1 METINMK
8 TKAQSFLI
16 LFALIMVAFIP
27 ARADFIKS
35 TYVGPP
41 DGNWGDPANWS
52 PAIVPNN
59 GGGNYFAATI
69 SNVFLTLELDVKV
82 SRLIFKPG
90 DGNPII
96 LGGTAPLLFCLDH
109 DFSSAHTKIGYG
121 GIVYADAESKDVT
134 VDLGE
139 LADFSGTTL
148 GTGNTYYVVTAEP
161 GRAATMKFDGA
172 NIVTNTALI
181 ELIGANARLTDEN
194 GANALAHFRHNAF
207 DGYFDLEVGRNFTTE
222 GAFVNEGGIAIFASD
237 PGSVTGDLNTTLTIN
252 GNFTDIGYPL
262 DANTDGLVELLAPGP
277 DGDAQMIINGALT
290 NYDADT
296 HILNKSYFAWEAA
309 NGAGAVTRVLGGR
322 PIDVFTSKA
331 ALFLIGPNTGLRDK
345 FGNDALRNLAV
356 SARLLIG
363 DRNFTTADS
372 FVSTSRLSVFGGCR
386 FTVSGHL
393 TIRNGFFEVSP
404 LTGYAWTGDPGFPT
418 TRYKSSVVTV
428 RGNFNL
434 PAPGILRFH
443 VLDHE
448 KTATINVKGAA
459 VFAGS
464 LQAGVEKLG
473 KISASDSFT
482 VLTAANITGQFSNVT
497 NGGRV
502 EVFRFDQFGTPIGK
516 PIGTFLVN
524 YDKTSLTLS
533 DFQRNQSFPAR
544 IDPAAAVRAPAGPP
558 SRSSIGDPQG
568 NATDRSDLGLDSQ
581 RSAFSKIAR
590 GTGHVFPVS
599 PPWNQNMISE
609 AAA

>member
-1 METINMK
+1 MK
-8 TKAQSFLI
+8 TKRSLTLFLTVGAI
-16 LFALIMVAFIP
+16 VIAAFSV
-27 ARADFIKS
+27 ARADNIKS
-35 TYVGPP
+35 TYTGPTE
-41 DGNWGDPANWS
+41 GNWGDPANWS

-59 GGGNYFAATI
+59 GGGNSFAATI
-69 SNVFLTLELDVKV
+69 ANVFLTLDLDVTV
-82 SRLIFKPG
+82 NRLTFKPG
-90 DGNPII
+90 DGNSII

-109 DFSSAHTKIGYG
+109 DFSSAHTKVGYG

-161 GRAATMKFDGA
+161 GRTATMKFDGA
-172 NIVTNTALI
+172 NIVTNTALM

-262 DANTDGLVELLAPGP
+262 DANTDGLIELFAPGP
-277 DGDAQMIINGALT
+277 DGDARVIINGALT
-290 NYDADT
+290 NYDANT
-296 HILNKSYFAWEAA
+296 HILNKSYFAWVAA
-309 NGAGAVTRVLGGR
+309 NGASAVTRVLGGR
-322 PIDVFTSKA
+322 PIDIFTSKA
-331 ALFLIGPNTGLRDK
+331 ALILFGPNTGLRDS

-372 FVSTSRLSVFGGCR
+372 FVSTSRLSVFGDCR

-404 LTGYAWTGDPGFPT
+404 LTGYARPGGGPGFPT
-418 TRYKSSVVTV
+418 TPYKSSVVTV

-434 PAPGILRFH
+434 PSPAILRFH
-443 VLDHE
+443 ILDHE
-448 KTATINVKGAA
+448 KTATVDVKETA
-459 VFAGS
+459 VFAGT
-464 LQAGVEKLG
+464 LEAALEKPRR
-473 KISASDSFT
+473 ISSCDSFT
-482 VLTAANITGQFSNVT
+482 VLTADKIAGQFSNVAS
-497 NGGRV
+497 GGRV
-502 EVFRFDQFGTPIGK
+502 DVFSNYDDLGNPVGNRV
-516 PIGTFLVN
+516 GTFRVTYNKAALV
-524 YDKTSLTLS
+524 LS
-533 DFQRNQSFPAR
+533 DFK
-544 IDPAAAVRAPAGPP
+544 
-558 SRSSIGDPQG
+558 PQ
-568 NATDRSDLGLDSQ
+568 
-581 RSAFSKIAR
+581 
-590 GTGHVFPVS
+590 
-599 PPWNQNMISE
+599 
-609 AAA
+609 